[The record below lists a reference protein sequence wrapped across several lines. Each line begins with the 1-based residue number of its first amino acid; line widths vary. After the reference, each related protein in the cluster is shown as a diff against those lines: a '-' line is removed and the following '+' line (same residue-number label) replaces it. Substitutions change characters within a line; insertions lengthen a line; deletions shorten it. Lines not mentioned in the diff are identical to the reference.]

1 MGTVVTYSRKAH
13 GEQSLSANFRVREFA
28 CKDGSD
34 KILVD
39 TDLVVLLQKIRDHF
53 GAAVTINSAYR
64 TPAHNKAVGGA
75 TGSQHVKGTAADIV
89 VAGAAPLEV
98 AQYAE
103 YLLPESGG
111 IGVYQSFTHVDVRSI
126 RSRWDNR
133 SGREVVVS
141 GWPGYVPPD
150 TPADG
155 RYNTLEECPDWA
167 RGTVQKLID
176 KGYLGGN
183 GQGLDL
189 SHDMVRLLVIQDR
202 AGCYRE

>member
-39 TDLVVLLQKIRDHF
+39 TDLVALLQKIRDHF

-103 YLLPESGG
+103 YLMPENGG
-111 IGVYQSFTHVDVRSI
+111 IGVHQAFTHVGVRSL
-126 RSRWDNR
+126 RPRRDNR
-133 SGREVVVS
+133 SGRGGGGRRRPWHRS
-141 GWPGYVPPD
+141 PPAPGGQRDHPP
-150 TPADG
+150 
-155 RYNTLEECPDWA
+155 
-167 RGTVQKLID
+167 
-176 KGYLGGN
+176 GG
-183 GQGLDL
+183 GPKSPMHQGM
-189 SHDMVRLLVIQDR
+189 SQ
-202 AGCYRE
+202 APPPK